1 MWTLSSFHHLMDE
14 SLLCQGLALNND
26 LQRVL
31 AKHESLSSGAT
42 TLPLDKAKPE
52 TAKALVPVDAPLID
66 TGDTKQSDGGYPK
79 MKPIVVSCASLW
91 VADEQLKVPKR
102 RSQGSCYCGCSNT
115 ETRRMR
121 GELLSRAGD
130 ESNLYVLFW
139 IFNLSFQYLDLSY
152 DLLVFLKSA
161 FPDHIAHLGISKT
174 MLIPSS
180 NIICTPNP
188 LPLHLAGQHGYWL
201 IN

>member
-42 TLPLDKAKPE
+42 TLLLDKAKPE
-52 TAKALVPVDAPLID
+52 TTKALVPVDAPLID
-66 TGDTKQSDGGYPK
+66 TGDTKQSDGGVCREELRQSSNKWSSIEHERLQFAGISVDIYPK

-115 ETRRMR
+115 ETRRLR
-121 GELLSRAGD
+121 GELLSRAGT
-130 ESNLYVLFW
+130 NL
-139 IFNLSFQYLDLSY
+139 
-152 DLLVFLKSA
+152 
-161 FPDHIAHLGISKT
+161 G
-174 MLIPSS
+174 
-180 NIICTPNP
+180 
-188 LPLHLAGQHGYWL
+188 
-201 IN
+201 